1 MNCCACEHANNV
13 NHLHLPIVWTHAASL
28 YFALETFDRLL
39 AAAFVP
45 QILFPHLAPGLGN
58 GGGKYSRR
66 HRGH

>member
-1 MNCCACEHANNV
+1 MLTISISLLSGH
-13 NHLHLPIVWTHAASL
+13 TAASL
-28 YFALETFDRLL
+28 NFALEAFDRLL

-45 QILFPHLAPGLGN
+45 QILFSHLAPGLGQ